1 MLQAHCLIGPCR
13 GLHGPQPTPPSA
25 LPLAPGTT
33 NAASSSQLF
42 GVPSPARLAIQTEA
56 SWLDHLHTSAINPL
70 FRPQHL
76 RTILP
81 STPIQQTFL
90 QSTIRRAASTTSAPS
105 SSSKPPQ
112 IPSPTPFVPDVP
124 TFLTVIGRGLKQH
137 AAKIPDWEALF
148 TLTSEQLRELGVEPP
163 RARKYLLR
171 WRERFRYGQYGIG
184 GDLRHVEGG
193 VADLRVLEAALGADP
208 TQTPRK
214 LVVNVPTG
222 RSIKECDPAELSR
235 VQGYHVRGAKDI
247 VGPYALPLKGV
258 EGARI
263 TVTEGMWEDRRGR
276 KIDGGERRRTEVR
289 YKRRIAERR
298 EARESGAL

>member
-1 MLQAHCLIGPCR
+1 M
-13 GLHGPQPTPPSA
+13 
-25 LPLAPGTT
+25 
-33 NAASSSQLF
+33 ASIKS
-42 GVPSPARLAIQTEA
+42 
-56 SWLDHLHTSAINPL
+56 L
-70 FRPQHL
+70 FRPQNL

-90 QSTIRRAASTTSAPS
+90 QSTIRRAASTTSSAKPS
-105 SSSKPPQ
+105 K
-112 IPSPTPFVPDVP
+112 IPSPTAFVPDVP
-124 TFLTVIGRGLKQH
+124 TFLTVIGRDLKQH
-137 AAKIPDWEALF
+137 AAKIPDWETLF

-171 WRERFRYGQYGIG
+171 WRQRFRHGQYGIG
-184 GDLRHVEGG
+184 GDLQHVEGG
-193 VADLRVLEAALGADP
+193 VADLRVLEAAPGADP

-235 VQGYHVRGAKDI
+235 VQGYHVQGAKDI
-247 VGPYALPLKGV
+247 VGPYALPLKGI

-276 KIDGGERRRTEVR
+276 KIDGGERRRTEIR

-298 EARESGAL
+298 EARERGEL